1 MTRHIAPSLGH
12 AIFSEADVRA
22 LWAKWSGDRPVP
34 TQAPDANRLRRALA
48 DADRERVRRDQLEAA
63 RQRLEGADRAPWPDA
78 EAAWLSA
85 IQLARSVF
93 TTP

>member
-1 MTRHIAPSLGH
+1 MTTVHSP
-12 AIFSEADVRA
+12 EDVRRI
-22 LWAKWSGDRPVP
+22 WARHCGDKPVP
-34 TQAPDANRLRRALA
+34 NRDNRAERLRRALA

-93 TTP
+93 TNP